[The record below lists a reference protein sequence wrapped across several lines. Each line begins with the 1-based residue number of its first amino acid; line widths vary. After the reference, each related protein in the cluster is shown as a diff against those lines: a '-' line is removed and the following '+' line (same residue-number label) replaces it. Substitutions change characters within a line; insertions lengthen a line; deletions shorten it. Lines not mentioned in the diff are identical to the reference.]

1 MLESI
6 KDKDVLK
13 KESLDDVIPSDEL
26 AEFLIIEIETFVS
39 GYIEGV
45 NEFNSLDAIKGEISR
60 RG

>member
-1 MLESI
+1 MY
-6 KDKDVLK
+6 LK